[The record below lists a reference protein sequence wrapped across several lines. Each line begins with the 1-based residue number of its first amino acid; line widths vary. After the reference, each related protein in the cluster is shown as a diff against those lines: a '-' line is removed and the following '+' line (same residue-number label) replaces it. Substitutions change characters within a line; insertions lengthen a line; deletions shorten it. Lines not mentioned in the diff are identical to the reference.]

1 MTRIFLDADACPV
14 KAETYRLAERRGL
27 KVFVVSSGSLHVSAP
42 GRVERVRVKPGLD
55 AADDWIVEHAGPGD
69 VVVTADIRLA
79 QRCLERGAR
88 PIAHDGGAFH
98 EGSIGDALAGR
109 DLLDELRQMGV
120 ETSGPR
126 PFTRSDRARYV
137 AGLARTLDELERDR
151 G

>member
-14 KAETYRLAERRGL
+14 KDETYRLAERRNL
-27 KVFVVSSGSLHVSAP
+27 KVFVVSSGPLHVRAP

-88 PIAHDGGAFH
+88 PIAPDGAAFH
-98 EGSIGDALAGR
+98 EASIGEAVARR
-109 DLLDELRQMGV
+109 DLLDELRQMGL

-126 PFTRSDRARYV
+126 PYTRADRARFV
-137 AGLARTLDELERDR
+137 ARLARTLDELEREP